1 MISRFF
7 IDRPIF
13 ASVVSAFIVI
23 AGLAAIRSLPVAA
36 YPDILPPE
44 VEVTASYPGANSQTV
59 AETVA
64 APLEQAINGVDG
76 MLYLRS
82 ASAGNGSLSI
92 TVTFAIGTDPDL
104 ATINV
109 DNRVQAALPTLPEEV
124 RRQGVS
130 VRKRSSTI
138 LQIATI
144 DSTDPRHDQIYV
156 SNYAS
161 FNVIDELRR
170 IPGVGDAQ
178 NFGAKDYSIRVWMR
192 PDRMAQLGL
201 TPADVAAAIR
211 EQNAQFAA
219 GRVGQSPTSDP
230 VDFTFSVTTMG
241 RLTEPEQFGEI
252 ILRTTPQG
260 GFVKLKDVAR
270 VELGSRDYDFV
281 GKRNGR
287 PTVPIGIF
295 LQPGANAL
303 EVGDAV
309 RARLEE
315 LEASAPDGFEFA
327 LPYDTTKFVRVSIRE
342 VVKTLV
348 ESMTLVFAVVFLFL
362 QNWRATLIPML
373 AVPVSLIGTFAAML
387 LFGFSIN
394 TLTLFGMV
402 LSIGIVVD
410 DAIVVL
416 ENVERII
423 MDEGLSPRD
432 ATIKAME
439 QVTGPVIAIVFVLTA
454 VFLPV
459 AFLGGLV
466 GEMYRQFAVT
476 IAVSVAIS
484 GFVALTLTPALCATL
499 LRKEHATRHPF
510 FVRFNAWFARMT
522 GRYADGVHRMMR
534 HSALAFGLFAA
545 MLVATAG
552 LFKIVPSSLAPT
564 EDQGYILAIPL
575 LQDAASL
582 DRTEAATDQ
591 LSEALLAHPAVSEVI
606 SFSGMDVLTFSMRT
620 NAGVIWV
627 NLKDWGERHGK
638 DMSPGAVAAHAFGA
652 GAKVRDAFI
661 LAFEPPP
668 IEGLGATGGFEA
680 YIQSRAGGDYK
691 ALEAAAQQL
700 AAAAAQRKELIG
712 VTSTFSASVPQMRVD
727 LNREQAKLLGVNITD
742 VFDALQSTFGAL
754 YVNDFNRDG
763 RVFRVHLQSDAEF
776 RSRPDDIRDV
786 FVRGGSG
793 ELIPLT
799 ALVTVR
805 EVTGPE
811 VIERF
816 NVFPSAKVL
825 GSAAP
830 GFSSGEAL
838 AAMEEVAAT
847 ALPEGYKLVW
857 TGTSYQEKQTG
868 GTSTTVFLVGVLMV
882 FLVLA
887 AQYERWTLPFAVIL
901 AVPFAVFGALLA
913 VFLRGLENDIYFQ
926 IGLVTLVGLASKNAI
941 LIVEFASLKV
951 KEGMPLAEA
960 AIAGARLRLRP
971 IIMTSLAFILG
982 VTPLAL
988 STGAGAASRHSI
1000 GTGVVGG
1007 MLLATFVATFFIPLF
1022 YSRIAGWRR
1031 PSRAVDIGAGS
1042 QFRSYAHGA
1051 DSATGKVSSK

>member
-23 AGLAAIRSLPVAA
+23 AGLAAIRALPVAA

-44 VEVTASYPGANSQTV
+44 VEVAAFYPGANSATI

-64 APLEQAINGVDG
+64 APLEQQINGVDG

-82 ASAGNGSLSI
+82 ASAGSGSLSI

-124 RRQGVS
+124 RRQGVT

-138 LQIATI
+138 LQIAAI
-144 DSTDPRHDQIYV
+144 DSTDPRHDQIFL
-156 SNYAS
+156 SNYALL
-161 FNVIDELRR
+161 NVIDELRR

-178 NFGAKDYSIRVWMR
+178 NFGGKDYSIRVWLR

-201 TPADVAAAIR
+201 TPADVAVAIR

-219 GRVGQSPTSDP
+219 GRVGQAPTRDP

-241 RLTEPEQFGEI
+241 RLESPEQFGEI
-252 ILRTTPQG
+252 ILRTTPDG
-260 GFVKLKDVAR
+260 GFVRLKDVAR
-270 VELGSRDYDFV
+270 VELGSRDYDFI
-281 GKRNGR
+281 GKRNGK

-295 LQPGANAL
+295 MQPGANAL
-303 EVGDAV
+303 EVGEAV
-309 RARLEE
+309 RVRLDE
-315 LEASAPDGFEFA
+315 LMASAPPGLQFTV
-327 LPYDTTKFVRVSIRE
+327 PYDTTMFVRVSINE
-342 VVKTLV
+342 VIKTLL
-348 ESMTLVFAVVFLFL
+348 ESMALVFAVVFLFL

-373 AVPVSLIGTFAAML
+373 AVPVSLIGTFTAML

-423 MDEGLSPRD
+423 RDEGLSPRA

-484 GFVALTLTPALCATL
+484 GFVALTLSPALCAAL
-499 LRKEHATRHPF
+499 LRPDHEHRHPF
-510 FVRFNAWFARMT
+510 FQRFNAWFSRMT
-522 GRYADGVHRMMR
+522 GRYADGVHRLMR
-534 HSALAFGLFAA
+534 HAALSFALFVVMLIATVA
-545 MLVATAG
+545 MFRA
-552 LFKIVPSSLAPT
+552 VPGSLAPT

-582 DRTEAATDQ
+582 ERTEAATDQ
-591 LSEALLAHPAVSEVI
+591 IAEALMGHPAVSDVMAFAGI
-606 SFSGMDVLTFSMRT
+606 DVLTFATRT
-620 NAGVIWV
+620 NAGVLWV
-627 NLKDWGERHGK
+627 VLKDWDERHGAAL
-638 DMSPGAVAAHAFGA
+638 SPRDVLNTAYASGAT
-652 GAKVRDAFI
+652 VRDAFV

-668 IEGLGATGGFEA
+668 IEGLGTTGGFEA
-680 YIQSRAGGDYK
+680 YIQSRSGNDYK
-691 ALEAAAQQL
+691 ALEATAQQL
-700 AAAAAQRKELIG
+700 AAAAAQRKELVG
-712 VTSTFSASVPQMRVD
+712 VTSTFSASVPQMRID
-727 LNREQAKLLGVNITD
+727 LNREQAKLLGVNVTE

-763 RVFRVHLQSDAEF
+763 RVFRVHLQSEAEF
-776 RSRPDDIRDV
+776 RSRPDDIRNV
-786 FVRGGSG
+786 YVRGRSG

-816 NVFPSAKVL
+816 NVFPSAKL
-825 GSAAP
+825 IGGAAP
-830 GFSSGEAL
+830 GYSSGEAL
-838 AAMEEVAAT
+838 AALEEVAAST
-847 ALPEGYKLVW
+847 LPQGYRLAW
-857 TGTSYQEKQTG
+857 AGTSYQEKVTG
-868 GTSTTVFLVGVLMV
+868 GSSTTVFLVGVLMV

-951 KEGMPLAEA
+951 KEGMPIAEA

-982 VTPLAL
+982 VTPLAV
-988 STGAGAASRHSI
+988 SSGAGAASRHSI

-1007 MLLATFVATFFIPLF
+1007 MLFATFVATFFIPLF
-1022 YSRIAGWRR
+1022 YSRIAAFRR
-1031 PSRAVDIGAGS
+1031 PERASQPATRPAEEAGH
-1042 QFRSYAHGA
+1042 A
-1051 DSATGKVSSK
+1051 